1 MYIIYNIKKDI
12 YVSLGICQSFD
23 LSRRKIERNPSIIL
37 RNINVLF
44 LVCIKESFSS
54 EYLIDIWGHKKEKHK
69 IMKKMS

>member
-23 LSRRKIERNPSIIL
+23 LSRRKIERSLSIIL

-54 EYLIDIWGHKKEKHK
+54 EYLIDIWGHQKEKHK